1 MASFIAGFIA
11 SVVGDAL
18 GFSERGCLLLAIAA
32 GVLVAML

>member
-1 MASFIAGFIA
+1 MASFVAGFIA

-18 GFSERGCLLLAIAA
+18 GFSERGCLLLAIVA

>member
-1 MASFIAGFIA
+1 MASFVAGFIA

-32 GVLVAML
+32 GILVAML

>member
-32 GVLVAML
+32 GILVAML

>member
-11 SVVGDAL
+11 SIVGDIL
-18 GFSERGCLLLAIAA
+18 GFSEWGCLLLAIAA